1 MTYMKPLHLD
11 RFISKKELKDLVL
24 YSPSHIARLE
34 KKGVF
39 PRRVQLGPC
48 RVGWS
53 QNAVAE
59 WIEARKKTTE
69 NRCNNT
75 GD

>member
-34 KKGVF
+34 KIGAF
-39 PRRVQLGPC
+39 PRRIQLGPC

-53 QNAVAE
+53 QQEVGE
-59 WIEARKKTTE
+59 WIEARKAVNHEKK
-69 NRCNNT
+69 CK
-75 GD
+75 

>member
-34 KKGVF
+34 KIGAF
-39 PRRVQLGPC
+39 PRRIQLGPC
-48 RVGWS
+48 RVGYS
-53 QNAVAE
+53 EEEVRE
-59 WIEARKKTTE
+59 WIEARKAAKTE
-69 NRCNNT
+69 EKSR
-75 GD
+75 